1 MPLTTPQSLIS
12 LSLRAAGV
20 LGVGQTA
27 LAEDN
32 SDAFDVLNGMMG
44 QWNTKRWLIYHLID
58 IAVTTTGAMSY
69 TVGPGCD
76 FDVPRVDRL
85 EAAFFRQYVSGVP
98 GQTYVD
104 YPLDI
109 LQSREDYNQIALKE
123 LRSWPE
129 AIFFDAG
136 NPTGTVYPVPI
147 PLQNGT
153 YELHLTL
160 KDHLAQFADFTQQV
174 NLPDEYTEA
183 LWANLTIRL
192 CAIYPGAVLTP
203 VVEGLAKASLSSIR
217 VANTQIPRLRM
228 PSAMVRPPLYNIFSG
243 QVY

>member
-1 MPLTTPQSLIS
+1 MPLATPQSIIS
-12 LSLRAAGV
+12 LSLRAAGI

-32 SDAFDVLNGMMG
+32 SDTFNVLNGMIA
-44 QWNTKRWLIYHLID
+44 QWNIKRWLIYHLLD
-58 IAVTTTGAMSY
+58 VSVPTTGAMSY
-69 TVGPGCD
+69 SVGPGGD

-85 EAAFFRQYVSGVP
+85 EAAFFRQFVSGLP

-109 LQSREDYNQIALKE
+109 LQSREDYNRVALKS

-136 NPTGTVYPVPI
+136 NPTGSVYPVPI

-153 YELHLTL
+153 FELHLTI
-160 KDHLAQFADFTQQV
+160 KEHLPQFTSLVQQI

-183 LWANLTIRL
+183 LWTNLVIRI
-192 CAIYPGAVLTP
+192 CAIYPGAELTP
-203 VVEGLAKASLSSIR
+203 HVVGLAKASLSAIR
-217 VANTQIPRLRM
+217 TANTQIPRLQM
-228 PSAMVRPPLYNIFSG
+228 PAGLVRPPLYNIYSG
-243 QVY
+243 TTY